1 MRTAVLSAFLASLA
15 AIALPATAAGQDSP
29 FPDQSRFQKV
39 LLNDRPGE
47 PMSLAVL
54 PDGRVLHT
62 ARTGQVRIHN
72 PRNGL
77 NTLVI
82 NMADKAQNPR
92 GLYQHDEE
100 GLQGIAVDP
109 NFEDDPAVPAIAVA
123 LAFLVG
129 YLRSRRTAAPART

>member
-1 MRTAVLSAFLASLA
+1 MRKAGLFVVVAAVLGGW
-15 AIALPATAAGQDSP
+15 ALPGSAGAQAD

-72 PRNGL
+72 PRTGL

-82 NMADKAQNPR
+82 NMADTTQNPR
-92 GLYQHDEE
+92 GMYQHDEE
-100 GLQGIAVDP
+100 GLQGIAIDP
-109 NFEDDPAVPAIAVA
+109 NFNRNRWV
-123 LAFLVG
+123 
-129 YLRSRRTAAPART
+129 YLY